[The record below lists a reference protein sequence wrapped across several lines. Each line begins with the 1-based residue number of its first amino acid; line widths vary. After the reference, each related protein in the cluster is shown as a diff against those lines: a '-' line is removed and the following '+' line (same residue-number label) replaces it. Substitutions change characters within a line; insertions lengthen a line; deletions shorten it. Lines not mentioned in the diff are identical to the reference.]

1 MKILIWC
8 CSAKFCLFVEKNF
21 YLYDLQISLCF
32 LGLDEHIIICRDFL
46 SLYIFLWQQIV
57 KEMKRIT
64 FGSLPVYEIR
74 DTFLNT
80 INLDRGVLFGIQH
93 IFRKSLKHHLLKFK
107 IIENFY
113 RMVPQITTHKNTCCV
128 DP

>member
-1 MKILIWC
+1 
-8 CSAKFCLFVEKNF
+8 
-21 YLYDLQISLCF
+21 
-32 LGLDEHIIICRDFL
+32 
-46 SLYIFLWQQIV
+46 
-57 KEMKRIT
+57 MKRIT

-93 IFRKSLKHHLLKFK
+93 IFRKSLKHHLLNFK

-113 RMVPQITTHKNTCCV
+113 RMVPQITTDKNTCCV